1 MRQLPFEPP
10 DYSVIAGTE
19 AAYRSFF
26 PRPEA
31 QHTPPGAQDF
41 FVPVADDVEIGCR
54 LHSHFPEA
62 PGAPTILFFHGN
74 GETVNDYD
82 DIAPMFKAAGA
93 NFLIADYR
101 GYGFSTGMP
110 SFPTMISDAHAILQ
124 SALTFLEQRGCSGP
138 LYIMGRSLG
147 CHSALELAAHYPER
161 FKGLITESGA
171 TSMGR
176 MVEYLESA
184 GRPEEGQELQRRH
197 RAKIAAI
204 TLPVL
209 VIHGEWDELI
219 PLEWAVEFFET
230 LTTPQKQMEVIPQ
243 AGHNDILWVGRQQY
257 VAAVKEF
264 VARTAG

>member
-1 MRQLPFEPP
+1 VRQLPFEPP
-10 DYSVIAGTE
+10 DYSVIEGTE
-19 AAYRSFF
+19 AAYRSFV

-31 QHTPPGAQDF
+31 QRTPPGAQDF
-41 FVPVADDVEIGCR
+41 FVPVADGVEIGCR
-54 LHSHFPEA
+54 LHSHSPD
-62 PGAPTILFFHGN
+62 APTILFFHGN

-82 DIAPMFKAAGA
+82 DITPMFKAAGA

-124 SALTFLEQRGCSGP
+124 RALTFLEQGGCRGP

-147 CHSALELAAHYPER
+147 CHSALELAAHYPEH

-171 TSMGR
+171 TSMGQ
-176 MVEYLESA
+176 MVEYLESV
-184 GRPEEGQELQRRH
+184 GRSAEGQELQRRH

-209 VIHGEWDELI
+209 VIHGEWDDLI
-219 PLEWAVEFFET
+219 PLERAVEFFET
-230 LTTPQKQMEVIPQ
+230 LTTPQKHMEVIPQ

-257 VAAVKEF
+257 VAAVRDF
-264 VARTAG
+264 VGRTVG